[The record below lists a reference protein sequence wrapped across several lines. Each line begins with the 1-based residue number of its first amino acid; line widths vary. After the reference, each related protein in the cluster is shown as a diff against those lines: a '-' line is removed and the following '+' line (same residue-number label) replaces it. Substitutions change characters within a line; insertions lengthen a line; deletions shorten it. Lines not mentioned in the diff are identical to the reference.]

1 MNKEQ
6 FIDYIYNNIDK
17 VESTDNIIFFINSK
31 NIPYSENKNGIF
43 INISLL
49 DTEIIKELYELIISD
64 SNKEIYVVPSLEI
77 NTKKYIPT
85 IRIEKI
91 KYKDI
96 KLNSLQVNL
105 LAYSGQTK

>member
-49 DTEIIKELYELIISD
+49 DDEIINELFNLITLDLDKGIDTIVTLDKEK
-64 SNKEIYVVPSLEI
+64 KEEVTPNILPVESF
-77 NTKKYIPT
+77 
-85 IRIEKI
+85 

-96 KLNSLQVNL
+96 KLNSLQTNL
-105 LAYSGQTK
+105 LAYSK